1 MEKREYKCT
10 AATKEALLDA
20 ILQLSKSKEYEKI
33 TIREICSYAKISIGS
48 FYHHF
53 HSKEDLAIEAY
64 YQVDKLIN
72 EDFKELCKQKRSE
85 EKLHIILKSYIEYV
99 AKEIGILIKTYYKL
113 IIEQKGVSA
122 FEPERLYY
130 KTLVSILEE
139 CSRDGIIKKEL
150 DPKETTQYCLRF
162 LRGLIFDWSLH
173 DGTYDLLERF
183 EFDYQ
188 YLLNGLKS

>member
-20 ILQLSKSKEYEKI
+20 ILNLSKEKEYEKI
-33 TIREICSYAKISIGS
+33 TIREICNYAKISIGS

-64 YQVDKLIN
+64 YQIDKLIN
-72 EDFKELCKQKRSE
+72 EDFKELCRHKTPE
-85 EKLHIILKSYIEYV
+85 ENLHIILKSYIEYV
-99 AKEIGILIKTYYKL
+99 SKEVGLLIKTYYKL
-113 IIEQKGVSA
+113 IMEETSVSA

-130 KTLVSILEE
+130 KALNCILEE
-139 CSRDGIIKKEL
+139 CSEKGYIKKNTNI
-150 DPKETTQYCLRF
+150 KEMTEYCLRF

-173 DGTYDLLERF
+173 GGRYDLLEKF
-183 EFDYQ
+183 EADYK
-188 YLLNGLKS
+188 YLINGLK

>member
-20 ILQLSKSKEYEKI
+20 ILQLSKEKEYEKI

-64 YQVDKLIN
+64 YQIDRLIN
-72 EDFKELCKQKRSE
+72 EDFKEQCKQKNPE
-85 EKLHIILKSYIEYV
+85 ENLHMILKSYIEYV
-99 AKEIGILIKTYYKL
+99 AKEVGILIKTYYKL
-113 IIEQKGVSA
+113 IMEETSVSA
-122 FEPERLYY
+122 FGPERLYY
-130 KTLVSILEE
+130 KTLNGILEE
-139 CSRDGIIKKEL
+139 CSQKGYIKKGI
-150 DPKETTQYCLRF
+150 DTHETTRYCLRF

-173 DGTYDLLERF
+173 DGMYDLLDRF
-183 EFDYQ
+183 ESDYQ
-188 YLLNGLKS
+188 YLLNGLK

>member
-20 ILQLSKSKEYEKI
+20 ILHLSKEKEYEKI

-53 HSKEDLAIEAY
+53 HSKEDLAVEAY
-64 YQVDKLIN
+64 YQVDRLID
-72 EDFKELCKQKRSE
+72 EDFKELCKQKNPE

-99 AKEIGILIKTYYKL
+99 AKEIGILVNTYYKL
-113 IIEQKGVSA
+113 IMEETSISA

-130 KTLVSILEE
+130 RTLFEILQE
-139 CSRDGIIKKEL
+139 CSRKGFINNKL
-150 DPKETTQYCLRF
+150 DPTETTQYCLRF
-162 LRGLIFDWSLH
+162 LRGLIFDWSIH
-173 DGTYDLLERF
+173 GGAYDLLERF
-183 EFDYQ
+183 ESDYK
-188 YLLNGLKS
+188 YLLNGLK